1 MEWLMLKNS
10 IGDKTEFVTEIYVD
24 GEEDAVVVVSSTRE
38 IDAVDDAM
46 YEFKKLDIDSCWISR
61 IETWSIPQHYTANEL
76 A

>member
-1 MEWLMLKNS
+1 MLKNS

-24 GEEDAVVVVSSTRE
+24 GEE
-38 IDAVDDAM
+38 DAVDDAM